1 MTHIYYFILHSAKK
15 NQAKGQNQTPA
26 RKLLL
31 YLYEQSLLSRLL
43 PRPPRV
49 GVRGHDGC
57 RIVLFI
63 PSSWP
68 STVKRH
74 RGLPKRRDGSENR
87 AASFTVFI
95 AIELPVYPYNQ
106 NLTAHQDYVNR
117 AAAINNIYILLYC
130 LVFITS
136 SSLADNV
143 DTDLCSEYSQ
153 INENP
158 DIPPAPSDNI
168 PYWTGLLWKIEN
180 TSVGINYLFGTMHS
194 QDRLINRLPPPV
206 RLALAQ
212 SRILVMEVVPDQE
225 ANRIFLDSIFFRGQE
240 QLKDLL
246 DASVYSRLQNQ
257 ITDYGISREDVSRI
271 KPWAAFTLIGRPK
284 PVRAATLDE
293 ALMQT
298 ADSLNKAIYGL
309 ETMHELVGSLD
320 SISMEDQIEIL
331 NDTVC
336 NHARIVSDTWQ
347 LVQLYMERD
356 LAGIERFNKQ
366 PHHDEA
372 VFDRFMQ
379 RILYDRNLHMLER
392 MDSYLSNGKAFIA
405 VGATHLSGEEG
416 ILNGL
421 KKKGYRIS
429 VVY

>member
-1 MTHIYYFILHSAKK
+1 
-15 NQAKGQNQTPA
+15 
-26 RKLLL
+26 
-31 YLYEQSLLSRLL
+31 
-43 PRPPRV
+43 
-49 GVRGHDGC
+49 
-57 RIVLFI
+57 
-63 PSSWP
+63 
-68 STVKRH
+68 
-74 RGLPKRRDGSENR
+74 
-87 AASFTVFI
+87 
-95 AIELPVYPYNQ
+95 
-106 NLTAHQDYVNR
+106 
-117 AAAINNIYILLYC
+117 
-130 LVFITS
+130 
-136 SSLADNV
+136 
-143 DTDLCSEYSQ
+143 
-153 INENP
+153 
-158 DIPPAPSDNI
+158 
-168 PYWTGLLWKIEN
+168 
-180 TSVGINYLFGTMHS
+180 MHS

-257 ITDYGISREDVSRI
+257 IIDYGISREDVSRI

-421 KKKGYRIS
+421 EKKGYRIS